1 MTQPLE
7 PGQFYGETH
16 SIRIADA
23 ILSEVTHR
31 QPRTIEEHLHALPFF
46 LLLLDGS
53 YQETSRDITIAYTPL
68 TLGFHAKM
76 MSHSDSI
83 GPNGARMFTI
93 ELGKTWEE
101 AITYYGQMPRHLFE
115 LHGGEPLW
123 LTLRLYGELGKPA
136 DVAFFTIES
145 LLFELCAYLSRS
157 GGDDVKEPAWLAG
170 VADELNDR
178 FREKLELR
186 VLAQNASVHPSHLAR
201 AFHRFKGRPIGDYV
215 TGLRV
220 QYAARR
226 IAEGKASLR
235 EIAADAGFSDQSH
248 MTRLFKE
255 FTGMSPAE
263 YRRFIPTH
271 KLDDQPG

>member
-1 MTQPLE
+1 MSQQLE
-7 PGQFYGETH
+7 PGHFYGETH

-31 QPRTIEEHLHALPFF
+31 HPRTIEEHLHALPFF
-46 LLLLDGS
+46 LLLLDGG
-53 YQETSRDITIAYTPL
+53 YEETSGAVTISYTPL

-76 MSHSDSI
+76 MSHSDTI

-93 ELGKTWEE
+93 ELGQTWEE
-101 AITYYGQMPRHLFE
+101 AIMFYGQMPAHLFE
-115 LHGGEPLW
+115 LHGGDPLW

-136 DVAFFTIES
+136 DVAFFTLES
-145 LLFELCAYLSRS
+145 LHFELCAYLSRA
-157 GGDDVKEPAWLAG
+157 GGDDVKEPPWLGG
-170 VADELNDR
+170 VAEELNDR

-220 QYAARR
+220 QYAARQ
-226 IAEGKASLR
+226 IAEGKTSLR
-235 EIAADAGFSDQSH
+235 EIAADAGFADQSH

-255 FTGMSPAE
+255 FTGMAPAE

-271 KLDDQPG
+271 KLDPPE